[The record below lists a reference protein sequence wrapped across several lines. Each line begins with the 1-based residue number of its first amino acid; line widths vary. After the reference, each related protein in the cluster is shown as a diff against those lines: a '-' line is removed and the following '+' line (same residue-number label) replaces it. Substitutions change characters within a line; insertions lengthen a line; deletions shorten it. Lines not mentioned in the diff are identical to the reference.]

1 MLDIYL
7 FREKHEIIRADH
19 DKRGLPHDKIDQ
31 VIQFDKLWLSLQHQ
45 TNQLRQKKN
54 TAAKGISE
62 AKKAGDEAKAKAI
75 LSEVASLGKEIS
87 KLEQQTE
94 EALDQRDTIRMS
106 IPNILHDAV
115 PQGADESG
123 NTVHSTYGEKPQFDL
138 AAHSQ
143 RVDYHE

>member
-31 VIQFDKLWLSLQHQ
+31 VIHFDKLWLSLQHQ

-62 AKKAGDEAKAKAI
+62 AKKAGDEAKAK
-75 LSEVASLGKEIS
+75 SGYSL
-87 KLEQQTE
+87 
-94 EALDQRDTIRMS
+94 
-106 IPNILHDAV
+106 P
-115 PQGADESG
+115 SG
-123 NTVHSTYGEKPQFDL
+123 LK
-138 AAHSQ
+138 A
-143 RVDYHE
+143 